1 MGFLGWEMFAQ
12 TKGRE
17 IPRRST
23 SRNDRFSRV
32 AKPWIIAG
40 AAILAL
46 TLLPLAWTQ
55 SSATTDTSAAQGPQ
69 AQDASAK
76 PPVDAKDALVLE
88 LPNNQW
94 WEGPL
99 ERVRISPDG
108 RWSLVNRTG
117 SLPLLQLYSL
127 KTGKDDRFTLM
138 SDLNRVDN
146 AAFCG
151 PHGIALVGERIAEDG
166 WFLPHNDDVLL
177 SSLPADAFP
186 VCGKDE
192 REVAYFRIGASDQ
205 EVFINL
211 NGRVRGYGVSGRVI
225 GMGFSPDGDTFYDLL
240 FEPNGQSSLVR
251 INVNTGAAKSIAN
264 HLDANPRGELL
275 AISPDGRKI
284 YLSLAS
290 DGAADNEAR
299 HQPDADRWLK
309 IYELDP
315 ATGARRRV
323 VDTPGQD
330 NNAPTVVGN
339 NLYWTRTVYHAS
351 IALLPAAGGDAKE
364 IVIGGQLPM
373 WSPDSKRIS
382 YFFGG
387 MRLADW
393 ALNWDDAVV
402 GIDEQG
408 NIASQPSIIVSGYGE
423 DFPPAWSP
431 DGKWIAFHSH
441 RSRSPIP
448 EYGAGDSTDDIYL
461 RRADDVHAPE
471 MRLTDFGWET
481 GPAYWSPDGTKL
493 MFRSWDRNGQPDI
506 GKLFVITLQPDT
518 GHPVKVEKLS
528 LPSEIRSSA
537 WAAWSPSGEEIAV
550 EDDRGGEDRS
560 LWTMHLDGSHA
571 EKLLDYKGTTHDGV
585 DWMPDG
591 KSIVYSALADGRM
604 QLFSLSHIG
613 GAPRLLSRDS
623 GNLLHPKVSPDGNW
637 IACTRLVQSKQIWR
651 RPLN

>member
-1 MGFLGWEMFAQ
+1 MSNRRFTGAVICVFATSVLAIAQSQTQEQSAQ
-12 TKGRE
+12 TQQG
-17 IPRRST
+17 
-23 SRNDRFSRV
+23 
-32 AKPWIIAG
+32 
-40 AAILAL
+40 
-46 TLLPLAWTQ
+46 
-55 SSATTDTSAAQGPQ
+55 SAAQSTSTPGAPAAAESQ
-69 AQDASAK
+69 PK
-76 PPVDAKDALVLE
+76 PAPPADSLVLE
-88 LPNNQW
+88 LPSNQW
-94 WEGPL
+94 FEGPL
-99 ERVRISPDG
+99 ERVRVSPDG
-108 RWSLVNRTG
+108 KWALVNRAG
-117 SLPLLQLYSL
+117 SERGVQLYSML
-127 KTGKDDRFTLM
+127 TGQEDRFTLM
-138 SDLNRVDN
+138 ADLNRVDN

-151 PHGIALVGERIAEDG
+151 VHGIARVGERTIEDG
-166 WFLPHNDDVLL
+166 WFLPHEDGVKL
-177 SSLPADAFP
+177 SSVPADALL

-192 REVAYFRIGASDQ
+192 TEIGYFRLSAADQ

-211 NGRVRGYGVSGRVI
+211 NGQVRDYGVSGRVI
-225 GMGFSPDGDTFYDLL
+225 GMAFSPDGDFFYELL

-251 INVNTGAAKSIAN
+251 INVNTGAAKAIAN
-264 HLDANPRGELL
+264 HLDASPQGELL
-275 AISPDGRKI
+275 TVSPDGRKL

-290 DGAADNEAR
+290 DGAPNNEAR
-299 HQPDADRWLK
+299 HQPDADRWMK
-309 IYELDP
+309 IYELDL

-323 VDTPGQD
+323 VDTPGED
-330 NNAPTVVGN
+330 NNRPTVVGN

-364 IVIGGQLPM
+364 IVTGGQLPM

-441 RSRSPIP
+441 RSQSPVP
-448 EYGAGDSTDDIYL
+448 EYGAADSTDDIWL

-493 MFRSWDRNGQPDI
+493 LFNSWEHGQPGID
-506 GKLFVITLQPDT
+506 KLFLLTLQPDT
-518 GHPVKVEKLS
+518 ERVVKAEKLP
-528 LPSEIRSSA
+528 LPAEIRSAS
-537 WAAWSPSGEEIAV
+537 WAAWSPDGAEIAI
-550 EDDRGGEDRS
+550 EDDRGGQDRT
-560 LWTMHLDGSHA
+560 LWTIHADGS
-571 EKLLDYKGTTHDGV
+571 EPQKLLDYKGTTYDGI

-591 KSIVYSALADGRM
+591 KTIVYSALADGRL
-604 QLFSLSHIG
+604 QLFVVSHIG

-623 GNLLHPKVSPDGNW
+623 ANLLHPKVSPDGKW